1 MDGNNIL
8 LQKASSVIKIDI
20 PRFERV
26 IDPTGK
32 NYTVYK
38 VLIAKAG
45 GTKEVEKRYS
55 EFDKLHKS
63 LNKREKIPKNIEFP
77 PKRIISGSVNTK
89 EERRG
94 KLRKFLQELC
104 DLNPIP
110 EEVLAFLGIS
120 QPIQSNLTNSR
131 KNGNY
136 SSSEDLL
143 DSVGYSTHQP
153 LLGFTNVF
161 ENIQIAEDDLTL
173 EDDVLTQGILDGIY
187 ATTER
192 FVDVS

>member
-8 LQKASSVIKIDI
+8 FQKASSVIKIDI

-26 IDPTGK
+26 IDATGK
-32 NYTVYK
+32 DYTVYK
-38 VLIAKAG
+38 VVIAKAG

-55 EFDKLHKS
+55 EFDKLHKR
-63 LNKREKIPKNIEFP
+63 LNKTEQIPRNIEFP
-77 PKRIISGSVNTK
+77 PKRIISGSASTK

-94 KLRKFLQELC
+94 KLRKFLQQLC

-131 KNGNY
+131 INGNY

-143 DSVGYSTHQP
+143 DSVGNSTHLP
-153 LLGFTNVF
+153 LLGFTSVF
-161 ENIQIAEDDLTL
+161 ENVQISQDDLTS
-173 EDDVLTQGILDGIY
+173 EDNILIQGILDGVY
-187 ATTER
+187 AATEQ
-192 FVDVS
+192 FVDFS